1 MPDLHRLAPAL
12 QNMTGRSVRVRLR
25 KGTITKTSAGF
36 ATCVLADGVTE
47 VGVVPVKSYTP
58 AIGDI
63 VLIERVSAVTY
74 ALGAIT
80 PP

>member
-1 MPDLHRLAPAL
+1 MPDYHRLAPQL
-12 QNMTGRSVRVRLR
+12 QRMSGRAGRYRVR
-25 KGTITKTSAGF
+25 KGTITKVSSGF

-47 VGVVPVKSYTP
+47 VGVVPVKGYTP
-58 AIGDI
+58 VVGDI
-63 VLIERVSAVTY
+63 VLVERTSVITY